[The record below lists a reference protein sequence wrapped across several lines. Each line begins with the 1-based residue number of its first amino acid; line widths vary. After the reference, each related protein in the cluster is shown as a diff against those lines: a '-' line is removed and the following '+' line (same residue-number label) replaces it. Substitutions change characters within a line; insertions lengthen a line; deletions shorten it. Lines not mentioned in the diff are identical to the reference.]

1 MNPNESSIKGK
12 FFQKKT
18 LSEKNIPGGGKE
30 RIQSIQLL
38 NLLKNGHPQNL
49 TNFLEKE
56 HPPTQILNEGVISLI
71 KRYQSVDEKLY
82 ELLNILF
89 SYGAS
94 PNISV
99 IFDGE
104 PPIKENE
111 NISLLMFAIKNKDLN
126 LVNLIL
132 KFNPEIN
139 KADIYGRT
147 PIIYAVI
154 FNNND
159 STDILNLLIQHKANI
174 NYSLQLRMSED
185 QYQYHSVFTLAIFQD
200 LKNVTKCL
208 LDNNVDVN
216 FRTSPRGDT
225 GLHIAAYYAKAE
237 LLDLLLSYPKIV
249 AYIDAKNNDGKKP
262 YELIKDNEEKEK
274 KNFIFKSCYFN
285 IRMNNQ
291 NMKMNYPV
299 MNNNMKNLNPQ
310 LNKIQQMNQMQMNSI
325 NELNNLNN
333 FNFANFEQINN
344 NNNQMNNKN
353 INNGKRINLNTS
365 PNVGYNYIPQGI
377 NMNIGNHSMKNNN
390 LNLLNNCGMMNNNNI
405 NNNNMMKNMINN
417 NISNESNDNSLE
429 IDETNSNVNINT
441 NTNIN
446 NQKSYSNK
454 KNNNN
459 DDEEKNINKEQN
471 KDIMINQEMSQN
483 TQMQNQILRG
493 NNKDINAYNISPYKL
508 NQIKNN
514 LYNKLINK
522 NEIRSNFEIPVEFIS
537 NKQKQ
542 KQNQNMYN
550 MSNFIQKKNIP
561 TLNIDLSSKALSL
574 ELKLNELREK
584 EKRIKIR
591 YKEVIEE
598 VKEISKEKK
607 KQKEKLNTKEK
618 ERIFISSQ
626 IEENKSKIN
635 GLYKEQ
641 EDLVN
646 KFPPNKLSDKFYKNI
661 PDVQFRKIKF
671 EPPFLDE
678 YFKIKTLNKDL
689 IDYEKYINYLNAKK
703 KPKIDLILQ
712 KIKLSVDEAFPGYD
726 IKFYGAYGAGINLP
740 WSDINIILFNNNN
753 REKNINNNKDGDNIT
768 DIETATGE
776 KSVVS
781 TSEMNNNLA
790 SQESSVSDKNNNA
803 DTGILNNI
811 FNCLRKYNLFI
822 NNELNIIRNESICYL
837 CLITK
842 EEFGNIKI
850 YISIDKPN
858 HPGLKRLEL
867 IKSFLKEY
875 PPLRPTILALEK
887 LLKKANLNNQNKGG
901 IPFYGLI
908 LMVVSFIQNQKDK
921 YNYSF
926 KEENI
931 NGTIFYE
938 FLKYYGI
945 HFDFNK
951 FVIMTYKVNEIN
963 TPSNDKENQF
973 ILVTNPN
980 IKEFII
986 LDPIDKKT
994 NVAKPAFQYMNIK
1007 MAFLI
1012 AFMVLQEDCECGCHY
1027 GRAYFEHNYISTE
1040 HCYLKRIFNSV
1051 KRFNPN

>member
-30 RIQSIQLL
+30 RIQSYQLS
-38 NLLKNGHPQNL
+38 NLLKIGHPQNL

-56 HPPTQILNEGVISLI
+56 HPPTQLLNEGVISLI
-71 KRYQSVDEKLY
+71 KRYQNVDEKLY

-139 KADIYGRT
+139 KKDIYGRT

-174 NYSLQLRMSED
+174 NYSLQLKMSED

-208 LDNNVDVN
+208 IDNNVDVN
-216 FRTSPRGDT
+216 FRTAPRGDT

-237 LLDLLLSYPKIV
+237 LLELLLSYPKIV

-274 KNFIFKSCYFN
+274 KNFIFKNCYFN

-291 NMKMNYPV
+291 NMKMNYPI

-310 LNKIQQMNQMQMNSI
+310 LNKMQQMNPMQVNSI

-333 FNFANFEQINN
+333 YNFTNFEQINSN
-344 NNNQMNNKN
+344 NNNQMIIKN
-353 INNGKRINLNTS
+353 INNGKLLNLNTS

-377 NMNIGNHSMKNNN
+377 NMNIGNHSTKNNN
-390 LNLLNNCGMMNNNNI
+390 LNLLNNCGMMMNNNNI
-405 NNNNMMKNMINN
+405 NNSDMMKNMINN
-417 NISNESNDNSLE
+417 NISNESNDNSIE
-429 IDETNSNVNINT
+429 IDDTNANVNINA

-471 KDIMINQEMSQN
+471 KNIMINQEISQN
-483 TQMQNQILRG
+483 TQMQNQILRE
-493 NNKDINAYNISPYKL
+493 NNKDINIYNINPYKL
-508 NQIKNN
+508 NKIKNN

-522 NEIRSNFEIPVEFIS
+522 NEIRSNFEIPVEFI
-537 NKQKQ
+537 NKKQK
-542 KQNQNMYN
+542 QNMYN
-550 MSNFIQKKNIP
+550 MNNFIQKKNIP

-584 EKRIKIR
+584 EKKINNR
-591 YKEVIEE
+591 YKEVVEE

-607 KQKEKLNTKEK
+607 KQKEKLNNKEK
-618 ERIFISSQ
+618 ERNFISSQ
-626 IEENKSKIN
+626 IEDNKLKIN

-641 EDLVN
+641 KDLVDE
-646 KFPPNKLSDKFYKNI
+646 FPPNKLSDKFYKNI
-661 PDVQFRKIKF
+661 PDVQFKKIKF

-678 YFKIKTLNKDL
+678 YYKINTLNKDL

-712 KIKLSVDEAFPGYD
+712 KIKLSVDEALPGYD

-753 REKNINNNKDGDNIT
+753 NKEKNINNNKDGDNIT
-768 DIETATGE
+768 DIETTTGE
-776 KSVVS
+776 KSVLS
-781 TSEMNNNLA
+781 TSEMTNNLT
-790 SQESSVSDKNNNA
+790 SQESSVCDKNNNF
-803 DTGILNNI
+803 DIGILNNI
-811 FNCLRKYNLFI
+811 FNCLKKYNLVI
-822 NNELNIIRNESICYL
+822 NNELNIIRNESTCYL
-837 CLITK
+837 SLTTK

-875 PPLRPTILALEK
+875 PPLRPTILVLEK
-887 LLKKANLNNQNKGG
+887 ILKEANLNNQNKGG
-901 IPFYGLI
+901 LPFYGLI

-938 FLKYYGI
+938 FLKYYGLQ
-945 HFDFNK
+945 FDFNK

-963 TPSNDKENQF
+963 NPLNDKENQF
-973 ILVTNPN
+973 TLGPNPN
-980 IKEFII
+980 IKELII

-994 NVAKPAFQYMNIK
+994 NVGKPTFQYMNIK

-1012 AFMVLQEDCECGCHY
+1012 AFMVIQEDCECGCHY

-1040 HCYLKRIFNSV
+1040 HCFLKRIFNSV
-1051 KRFNPN
+1051 KRFIDN

>member
-1 MNPNESSIKGK
+1 
-12 FFQKKT
+12 
-18 LSEKNIPGGGKE
+18 
-30 RIQSIQLL
+30 
-38 NLLKNGHPQNL
+38 
-49 TNFLEKE
+49 
-56 HPPTQILNEGVISLI
+56 
-71 KRYQSVDEKLY
+71 
-82 ELLNILF
+82 
-89 SYGAS
+89 
-94 PNISV
+94 
-99 IFDGE
+99 
-104 PPIKENE
+104 
-111 NISLLMFAIKNKDLN
+111 
-126 LVNLIL
+126 
-132 KFNPEIN
+132 
-139 KADIYGRT
+139 
-147 PIIYAVI
+147 
-154 FNNND
+154 
-159 STDILNLLIQHKANI
+159 
-174 NYSLQLRMSED
+174 
-185 QYQYHSVFTLAIFQD
+185 
-200 LKNVTKCL
+200 
-208 LDNNVDVN
+208 
-216 FRTSPRGDT
+216 
-225 GLHIAAYYAKAE
+225 
-237 LLDLLLSYPKIV
+237 
-249 AYIDAKNNDGKKP
+249 
-262 YELIKDNEEKEK
+262 
-274 KNFIFKSCYFN
+274 
-285 IRMNNQ
+285 
-291 NMKMNYPV
+291 
-299 MNNNMKNLNPQ
+299 
-310 LNKIQQMNQMQMNSI
+310 
-325 NELNNLNN
+325 
-333 FNFANFEQINN
+333 
-344 NNNQMNNKN
+344 
-353 INNGKRINLNTS
+353 
-365 PNVGYNYIPQGI
+365 
-377 NMNIGNHSMKNNN
+377 
-390 LNLLNNCGMMNNNNI
+390 
-405 NNNNMMKNMINN
+405 
-417 NISNESNDNSLE
+417 
-429 IDETNSNVNINT
+429 
-441 NTNIN
+441 
-446 NQKSYSNK
+446 
-454 KNNNN
+454 
-459 DDEEKNINKEQN
+459 
-471 KDIMINQEMSQN
+471 
-483 TQMQNQILRG
+483 MQNQILRG
-493 NNKDINAYNISPYKL
+493 NNKDINTYNISPYKL

-712 KIKLSVDEAFPGYD
+712 KIKLSVDEALPGYD

>member
-1 MNPNESSIKGK
+1 
-12 FFQKKT
+12 
-18 LSEKNIPGGGKE
+18 
-30 RIQSIQLL
+30 
-38 NLLKNGHPQNL
+38 
-49 TNFLEKE
+49 
-56 HPPTQILNEGVISLI
+56 
-71 KRYQSVDEKLY
+71 
-82 ELLNILF
+82 
-89 SYGAS
+89 
-94 PNISV
+94 
-99 IFDGE
+99 
-104 PPIKENE
+104 
-111 NISLLMFAIKNKDLN
+111 
-126 LVNLIL
+126 
-132 KFNPEIN
+132 
-139 KADIYGRT
+139 
-147 PIIYAVI
+147 
-154 FNNND
+154 
-159 STDILNLLIQHKANI
+159 
-174 NYSLQLRMSED
+174 
-185 QYQYHSVFTLAIFQD
+185 
-200 LKNVTKCL
+200 
-208 LDNNVDVN
+208 
-216 FRTSPRGDT
+216 
-225 GLHIAAYYAKAE
+225 
-237 LLDLLLSYPKIV
+237 
-249 AYIDAKNNDGKKP
+249 
-262 YELIKDNEEKEK
+262 
-274 KNFIFKSCYFN
+274 
-285 IRMNNQ
+285 
-291 NMKMNYPV
+291 
-299 MNNNMKNLNPQ
+299 
-310 LNKIQQMNQMQMNSI
+310 
-325 NELNNLNN
+325 
-333 FNFANFEQINN
+333 
-344 NNNQMNNKN
+344 
-353 INNGKRINLNTS
+353 
-365 PNVGYNYIPQGI
+365 
-377 NMNIGNHSMKNNN
+377 
-390 LNLLNNCGMMNNNNI
+390 
-405 NNNNMMKNMINN
+405 
-417 NISNESNDNSLE
+417 
-429 IDETNSNVNINT
+429 
-441 NTNIN
+441 
-446 NQKSYSNK
+446 
-454 KNNNN
+454 
-459 DDEEKNINKEQN
+459 
-471 KDIMINQEMSQN
+471 MINQEISQN

-493 NNKDINAYNISPYKL
+493 NNKDINTYNISPYKL

-712 KIKLSVDEAFPGYD
+712 KIKLSVDEALPGYD

>member
-1 MNPNESSIKGK
+1 
-12 FFQKKT
+12 
-18 LSEKNIPGGGKE
+18 
-30 RIQSIQLL
+30 
-38 NLLKNGHPQNL
+38 
-49 TNFLEKE
+49 
-56 HPPTQILNEGVISLI
+56 
-71 KRYQSVDEKLY
+71 
-82 ELLNILF
+82 
-89 SYGAS
+89 
-94 PNISV
+94 
-99 IFDGE
+99 
-104 PPIKENE
+104 
-111 NISLLMFAIKNKDLN
+111 
-126 LVNLIL
+126 
-132 KFNPEIN
+132 
-139 KADIYGRT
+139 
-147 PIIYAVI
+147 
-154 FNNND
+154 
-159 STDILNLLIQHKANI
+159 
-174 NYSLQLRMSED
+174 
-185 QYQYHSVFTLAIFQD
+185 
-200 LKNVTKCL
+200 
-208 LDNNVDVN
+208 
-216 FRTSPRGDT
+216 
-225 GLHIAAYYAKAE
+225 
-237 LLDLLLSYPKIV
+237 
-249 AYIDAKNNDGKKP
+249 
-262 YELIKDNEEKEK
+262 
-274 KNFIFKSCYFN
+274 
-285 IRMNNQ
+285 
-291 NMKMNYPV
+291 
-299 MNNNMKNLNPQ
+299 
-310 LNKIQQMNQMQMNSI
+310 
-325 NELNNLNN
+325 
-333 FNFANFEQINN
+333 
-344 NNNQMNNKN
+344 
-353 INNGKRINLNTS
+353 
-365 PNVGYNYIPQGI
+365 
-377 NMNIGNHSMKNNN
+377 
-390 LNLLNNCGMMNNNNI
+390 
-405 NNNNMMKNMINN
+405 
-417 NISNESNDNSLE
+417 
-429 IDETNSNVNINT
+429 
-441 NTNIN
+441 
-446 NQKSYSNK
+446 
-454 KNNNN
+454 
-459 DDEEKNINKEQN
+459 
-471 KDIMINQEMSQN
+471 
-483 TQMQNQILRG
+483 MQNQILRG

-712 KIKLSVDEAFPGYD
+712 KIKLSVDEALPGYD

>member
-30 RIQSIQLL
+30 RIQSYQLS
-38 NLLKNGHPQNL
+38 NLLKIGHPQNL

-71 KRYQSVDEKLY
+71 KRYQNVDEKLY

-104 PPIKENE
+104 HPIKENE

-139 KADIYGRT
+139 KKDIYGRT

-174 NYSLQLRMSED
+174 NYSLQLKMSED

-208 LDNNVDVN
+208 IDNNVDVN
-216 FRTSPRGDT
+216 FRTAPRGDT

-237 LLDLLLSYPKIV
+237 LLELLLSYPKIV

-274 KNFIFKSCYFN
+274 KNFIFKNCYFN

-291 NMKMNYPV
+291 NMKMNYPI

-310 LNKIQQMNQMQMNSI
+310 LNKMQQMNPMQVNSI

-333 FNFANFEQINN
+333 YNFTNFEQINSN
-344 NNNQMNNKN
+344 NNNQMIIKN
-353 INNGKRINLNTS
+353 INNGKLLNLNTS

-377 NMNIGNHSMKNNN
+377 NMNIGNHSTKNNN
-390 LNLLNNCGMMNNNNI
+390 LNLLNNCGMMMNNNNI
-405 NNNNMMKNMINN
+405 NNSDMMKNMINN
-417 NISNESNDNSLE
+417 NISNESNDNSIE
-429 IDETNSNVNINT
+429 IDDTNANVNINA

-471 KDIMINQEMSQN
+471 KNIMINQEISQN
-483 TQMQNQILRG
+483 TQMQNQILRE
-493 NNKDINAYNISPYKL
+493 NNKDINIYNINPYKL
-508 NQIKNN
+508 NKIKNN

-522 NEIRSNFEIPVEFIS
+522 NEIRSNFEIPVEFI
-537 NKQKQ
+537 NKKQK
-542 KQNQNMYN
+542 QNMYN
-550 MSNFIQKKNIP
+550 MNNFIQKKNIP

-584 EKRIKIR
+584 EKKINNR
-591 YKEVIEE
+591 YKEVVEE

-607 KQKEKLNTKEK
+607 KQNEKLNNKEK
-618 ERIFISSQ
+618 ERNFISSQ
-626 IEENKSKIN
+626 IEDNKLKIN

-641 EDLVN
+641 KDLVDE
-646 KFPPNKLSDKFYKNI
+646 FPPNKLSDKFYKNI
-661 PDVQFRKIKF
+661 PDAQFKKIKF

-678 YFKIKTLNKDL
+678 YYKINTLNKDL

-712 KIKLSVDEAFPGYD
+712 KIKLSVDEALPGYD

-753 REKNINNNKDGDNIT
+753 NKEKNINNNKDGDNIT
-768 DIETATGE
+768 DIETTTGE

-781 TSEMNNNLA
+781 TSEMTNNLT
-790 SQESSVSDKNNNA
+790 SQESYVSDKNNNF
-803 DTGILNNI
+803 DIGILNNI
-811 FNCLRKYNLFI
+811 FNCLKKYNLVI
-822 NNELNIIRNESICYL
+822 NNELNIIRNESTCYL
-837 CLITK
+837 SLTTK

-875 PPLRPTILALEK
+875 PPLRPTILVLEK
-887 LLKKANLNNQNKGG
+887 ILKEANLNNQNKGG
-901 IPFYGLI
+901 LPFYGLI

-938 FLKYYGI
+938 FLNYYGLQ
-945 HFDFNK
+945 FDFNK

-963 TPSNDKENQF
+963 NPLNDKENQF
-973 ILVTNPN
+973 TLGPNPN
-980 IKEFII
+980 IKELII

-994 NVAKPAFQYMNIK
+994 NVGKPTFQYMNIK

-1012 AFMVLQEDCECGCHY
+1012 AFMVIQEDCECGCHY

-1040 HCYLKRIFNSV
+1040 HCFLKRIFNSV
-1051 KRFNPN
+1051 KRFNDN

>member
-30 RIQSIQLL
+30 RIQSYQLS
-38 NLLKNGHPQNL
+38 NLLKIGHPQNL

-71 KRYQSVDEKLY
+71 KRYQNVDEKLY

-104 PPIKENE
+104 HPIKENE

-139 KADIYGRT
+139 KKDIYGRT

-174 NYSLQLRMSED
+174 NYSLQLKMSED

-208 LDNNVDVN
+208 IDNNVDVN
-216 FRTSPRGDT
+216 FRTAPRGDT

-237 LLDLLLSYPKIV
+237 LLELLLSYPKIV

-274 KNFIFKSCYFN
+274 KNFIFKNCYFN

-291 NMKMNYPV
+291 NMKMNYPI

-310 LNKIQQMNQMQMNSI
+310 LNKMQQMNQMQMN
-325 NELNNLNN
+325 NFNDLNN
-333 FNFANFEQINN
+333 FNFTNFEQINN
-344 NNNQMNNKN
+344 NQMNIKN
-353 INNGKRINLNTS
+353 INIGKGLNLNTS

-377 NMNIGNHSMKNNN
+377 NMNIGNNPMKNNN
-390 LNLLNNCGMMNNNNI
+390 LNLLNNCGLMNNNNI

-417 NISNESNDNSLE
+417 NISNESNDNSIE
-429 IDETNSNVNINT
+429 IDDTNANVNINA
-441 NTNIN
+441 NTNLN

-471 KDIMINQEMSQN
+471 KDIMINQEISQN
-483 TQMQNQILRG
+483 TQMQNQILRE
-493 NNKDINAYNISPYKL
+493 NNKDINIYNINPYKL
-508 NQIKNN
+508 NKIKNN

-522 NEIRSNFEIPVEFIS
+522 NEIRSNFEIPVEFI
-537 NKQKQ
+537 NKKQ
-542 KQNQNMYN
+542 KQNQNMCN
-550 MSNFIQKKNIP
+550 MNNFIQKKNIP

-584 EKRIKIR
+584 EKKIKIR
-591 YKEVIEE
+591 YKEVFEE
-598 VKEISKEKK
+598 AKEISKEKK
-607 KQKEKLNTKEK
+607 KQNEKLNNKEK
-618 ERIFISSQ
+618 ERNFISSQ
-626 IEENKSKIN
+626 IEDNKLKIN
-635 GLYKEQ
+635 DLYKEQ
-641 EDLVN
+641 KDLVN
-646 KFPPNKLSDKFYKNI
+646 EFPPNKLSDKFYKNI
-661 PDVQFRKIKF
+661 PDVQFKKIKF

-678 YFKIKTLNKDL
+678 YYKINTLNKDL

-712 KIKLSVDEAFPGYD
+712 KIKLSVDEALPGYD

-753 REKNINNNKDGDNIT
+753 NKEKNINNNKDGDNIT
-768 DIETATGE
+768 DIETTTGE

-781 TSEMNNNLA
+781 TSEMTNNLT
-790 SQESSVSDKNNNA
+790 SQESSVCDKNNNF
-803 DTGILNNI
+803 DIGILNNI
-811 FNCLRKYNLFI
+811 FNCLKKYNLVI
-822 NNELNIIRNESICYL
+822 NNELNIIRNESTCYL
-837 CLITK
+837 SLTTK

-875 PPLRPTILALEK
+875 PPLRPTILVLEK
-887 LLKKANLNNQNKGG
+887 ILKEANLNNQNKGG
-901 IPFYGLI
+901 LPFYGLI

-945 HFDFNK
+945 QFDFNK

-963 TPSNDKENQF
+963 NPLNDKENQF
-973 ILVTNPN
+973 TLGPNPN
-980 IKEFII
+980 IKELII

-994 NVAKPAFQYMNIK
+994 NVGKPTFQYMNIK

-1012 AFMVLQEDCECGCHY
+1012 AFMVIQEDCECGCHY

-1040 HCYLKRIFNSV
+1040 HCFLKRIFNSV
-1051 KRFNPN
+1051 KRFIDN

>member
-71 KRYQSVDEKLY
+71 KRYQTVDEKLY

-390 LNLLNNCGMMNNNNI
+390 MNLLNNCGMMNNNNI
-405 NNNNMMKNMINN
+405 
-417 NISNESNDNSLE
+417 
-429 IDETNSNVNINT
+429 
-441 NTNIN
+441 
-446 NQKSYSNK
+446 
-454 KNNNN
+454 NNNN

-712 KIKLSVDEAFPGYD
+712 KIKLSVDEALPGYD

-842 EEFGNIKI
+842 EEFGSIKI